1 MGLHGSDPPCVTS
14 LVGKLCRN
22 ALILCVLALAV
33 RAEDEAARLYHEGE
47 RAERRGDVLEAYLLY
62 ARAAALDPGNLAI
75 ADHKNKA
82 SVLVAS
88 NATVRDANTEP
99 NPDLSFL
106 QLVESEGAGQ
116 VDEFGPAAPPP
127 HLNPAP
133 IKKAFDLRADPAA
146 VFQQVGQAFGIRM
159 LFETNYTGQPFTFR
173 TGELDMFEAFRLLEQ
188 MTNSLVEPIDA
199 HTAFVVRDTAQRRTE
214 VIPMVTATIP
224 IPERIAVQE
233 AQEIITSVQQALEI
247 RRAQVDPGRR
257 LVLLRDSAAK
267 VALARVL
274 FADLSRLRAQVEIEI
289 ELRTVTKDSSTSIG
303 FTLPNS
309 ATLLNLGTFLNNTIS
324 PSGVSNFL
332 TFGGGKTLFGLGVAT
347 AQAFATMTDS
357 SADNLLKAQILAL
370 DGQPASLTV
379 GTRYPIATAQ
389 YLGTTGPALTTP
401 TPTITYQDL
410 GLVLKI
416 TPTVHDGRQMTLD
429 VDAAFTTLGATAGN
443 GLPEIQQ
450 RKFTGKVRMVQGE
463 WAVIA
468 GLTQTNDARTTTGIA
483 GLASIPLIGHLFRND
498 TVQKDS
504 DETLIIIK
512 PRLVNLPPWDFPVK
526 TLATGTEGRFISL
539 Y

>member
-1 MGLHGSDPPCVTS
+1 M
-14 LVGKLCRN
+14 
-22 ALILCVLALAV
+22 LALAV
-33 RAEDEAARLYHEGE
+33 RAEDEAARLYHDAE

-75 ADHKNKA
+75 KDHRNKIA
-82 SVLVAS
+82 ALVAS
-88 NATVRDANTEP
+88 NATVRDANNQP
-99 NPDLSFL
+99 DPDLAFL

-127 HLNPAP
+127 HLVPTP
-133 IKKAFDLRADPAA
+133 GKKSFDLRGDPPA

-159 LFETNYTGQPFTFR
+159 LFENNYTGQPFTFR
-173 TGELDMFEAFRLLEQ
+173 TGDLDMHEAFRLLEE
-188 MTNSLVEPIDA
+188 MTNSLVTPIDA
-199 HTAFVVRDTAQRRTE
+199 NTAFVVRDTAQRRTE

-224 IPERIAVQE
+224 IPERISVQE
-233 AQEIITSVQQALEI
+233 AQEIVTAVQQALEI

-267 VALARVL
+267 AALARVL
-274 FADLSRLRAQVEIEI
+274 FADLSRLRAQVEIEV
-289 ELRTVTKDSSTSIG
+289 ELRTVTKDFSTSVG

-309 ATLLNLGTFLNNTIS
+309 ASLVNLGNFLNNAVS
-324 PSGVSNFL
+324 PGNFSNFL
-332 TFGGGKTLFGLGVAT
+332 GFGGGKTLFGLGVAT
-347 AQAFATMTDS
+347 AQAFATLTNS
-357 SADNLLKAQILAL
+357 STENLIKAQIVAV
-370 DGQPASLTV
+370 DGQAASLMV

-416 TPTVHDGRQMTLD
+416 TPTVHDDRQMTLD
-429 VDAAFTTLGATAGN
+429 VDAQFTTLGATAGN

-450 RKFTGKVRMVQGE
+450 RKYTGKVRMEDGE

-468 GLTQTNDARTTTGIA
+468 GLTQTSDARTISGIP
-483 GLASIPLIGHLFRND
+483 GLARIPLLGHLFRND
-498 TVQKDS
+498 TVAKDS

-526 TLATGTEGRFISL
+526 TLDTGTEGRFISL